1 MILEYFNNMRE
12 DYLQQKMTLLNQIH
26 ACENQIKEHEK
37 MIHMME
43 ESSDPNY
50 EAFTPRRVNSF
61 QKEKLDELKN
71 TLKSSNDTLAS
82 LKTQLD
88 ELEGK
93 IQELSEMLQFH
104 KENYILKSDYQDVI
118 SNLKSLVQKSE
129 LCCQLI
135 SVDDSKCKQ
144 ELLLLN
150 NGLKDV
156 LDF

>member
-12 DYLQQKMTLLNQIH
+12 DYLQQKMTLLNHIH
-26 ACENQIKEHEK
+26 ACENQIKENEK

-71 TLKSSNDTLAS
+71 TLKVSNDTLAS
-82 LKTQLD
+82 LKAQLD

-93 IQELSEMLQFH
+93 IQKLSEMIQFH
-104 KENYILKSDYQDVI
+104 KENYILKSDYQEVI
-118 SNLKSLVQKSE
+118 SNLKSLVQKCD

-150 NGLKDV
+150 SGLKDV
-156 LDF
+156 LNF

>member
-12 DYLQQKMTLLNQIH
+12 DYLQQKMTLLNHIH
-26 ACENQIKEHEK
+26 ACENQIKENEK

-71 TLKSSNDTLAS
+71 TLKVSNDTLAS
-82 LKTQLD
+82 LKAQLD

-93 IQELSEMLQFH
+93 ILKLSEMIQFH
-104 KENYILKSDYQDVI
+104 KENYILKSDYQEVI
-118 SNLKSLVQKSE
+118 SNLKSLVQKCD

-135 SVDDSKCKQ
+135 LVDDSKCKQ

-150 NGLKDV
+150 SGLKDV
-156 LDF
+156 LNF

>member
-12 DYLQQKMTLLNQIH
+12 DYLQQKMTLLNHIH
-26 ACENQIKEHEK
+26 ACENQIKESEK

-71 TLKSSNDTLAS
+71 TLKVSNDTLAS
-82 LKTQLD
+82 LKAQLD

-93 IQELSEMLQFH
+93 IQKLSEMIQFH
-104 KENYILKSDYQDVI
+104 KENYILKSDYQEVI
-118 SNLKSLVQKSE
+118 SNLKSLVQKCD

-150 NGLKDV
+150 SGLKDV
-156 LDF
+156 LNF

>member
-12 DYLQQKMTLLNQIH
+12 DYLQQKMTLLNHIH
-26 ACENQIKEHEK
+26 ACENQIKENEK

-71 TLKSSNDTLAS
+71 TLKVSNDTLAS
-82 LKTQLD
+82 LKAQLD

-93 IQELSEMLQFH
+93 IQKLSEMIQFH
-104 KENYILKSDYQDVI
+104 KENYILKSDYQEVI
-118 SNLKSLVQKSE
+118 SNLKSLVQKCDF
-129 LCCQLI
+129 CCQLI

-150 NGLKDV
+150 SGLKDV
-156 LDF
+156 LNF